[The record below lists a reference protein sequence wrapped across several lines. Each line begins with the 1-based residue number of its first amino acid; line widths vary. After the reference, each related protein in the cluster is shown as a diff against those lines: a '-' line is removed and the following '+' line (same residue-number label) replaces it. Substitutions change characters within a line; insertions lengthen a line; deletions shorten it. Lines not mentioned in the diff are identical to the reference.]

1 MNLGRKKS
9 QSGFSLIELMV
20 VVAIIGILA
29 AVAVPSVNKYMAKAR
44 QSEAKTNLSSLFTSE
59 KAFYAEYNTYDSRF
73 AAVGYSP
80 EGQLR
85 YNIGFSA
92 DGVQAGTANG
102 YNTAP
107 ANTNIAASGGA
118 AAAYCGLGGAFTNG
132 CTVLNGAT
140 GDAAPAISDTMCNV
154 TAGGAGSAHSG
165 NCTTATA
172 TFRAGAG
179 ARIQAGDL
187 GQDDYWSIDDAKV
200 IRNTQNGI
208 R

>member
-1 MNLGRKKS
+1 MNLRVRKS
-9 QSGFSLIELMV
+9 QSGFSLVELMV

-80 EGQLR
+80 EGQIR

-92 DGVQAGTANG
+92 AGAQADADEG
-102 YNTAP
+102 YNSAP
-107 ANTNIAASGGA
+107 SVDAIQATT
-118 AAAYCGLGGAFTNG
+118 YCGIDGAFQRG
-132 CTVLNGAT
+132 CTVLKGAT
-140 GDAAPAISDTMCNV
+140 GAQPPAISNAIC
-154 TAGGAGSAHSG
+154 TAGGG
-165 NCTTATA
+165 TTQGATCVTA
-172 TFRAGAG
+172 VSTFRAGAV
-179 ARIQAGDL
+179 ARIQSGANT
-187 GQDDYWSIDDAKV
+187 QDDRWSIDDAKV
-200 IRNTQNGI
+200 LRNTQNGI

>member
-1 MNLGRKKS
+1 MSLGIRKS
-9 QSGFSLIELMV
+9 QSGFSLVELMV

-80 EGQLR
+80 EGQMR
-85 YNIGFSA
+85 YNIGFSVA
-92 DGVQAGTANG
+92 GVQAGTANG

-107 ANTNIAASGGA
+107 ADTNIAASGGA
-118 AAAYCGLGGAFTNG
+118 AGAYCGVGGAFING
-132 CTVLNGAT
+132 CSVLNGAT
-140 GDAAPAISDTMCNV
+140 GAAAPAITDTMCNV
-154 TAGGAGSAHSG
+154 TAGASGSAHPG
-165 NCTTATA
+165 NCTTETA
-172 TFRAGAG
+172 SFRAGAG
-179 ARIQAGDL
+179 ARIQAGAT
-187 GQDDYWSIDDAKV
+187 GQDDLWSIDDAKV
-200 IRNTQNGI
+200 LRNTQNGI